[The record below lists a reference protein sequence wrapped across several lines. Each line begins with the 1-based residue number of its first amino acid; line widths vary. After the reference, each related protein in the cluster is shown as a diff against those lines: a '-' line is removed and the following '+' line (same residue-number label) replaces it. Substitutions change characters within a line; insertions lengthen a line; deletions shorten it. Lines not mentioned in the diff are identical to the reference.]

1 MLLLPNR
8 MSFLKVSNIN
18 QCAFWKGFQW
28 ANLSAG
34 RFFRRGYI
42 TLVRKTFHRE
52 KVTKS
57 KKKTL
62 ETFSRRIFLNEVI
75 CLRSLSLSFS
85 HSISLCL
92 CHCKSSISDTC
103 GIDKNWPSVKKVHVG
118 PFWEYHLPYTCIFTL
133 PLFNT
138 KSL

>member
-57 KKKTL
+57 KKKNPRNFFPTNFPKWGNL
-62 ETFSRRIFLNEVI
+62 SP
-75 CLRSLSLSFS
+75 LSLSFS